1 MYVSQRVMLVCMI
14 VCMFKAIQGQFVCL
28 SVISESNACVYQ
40 CVYVQ
45 GNTGAVRL
53 SICDL
58 RE

>member
-1 MYVSQRVMLVCMI
+1 MRVYFKAKPYNMFECCIVECVQIVMLVGMS
-14 VCMFKAIQGQFVCL
+14 VCMFK
-28 SVISESNACVYQ
+28 
-40 CVYVQ
+40 